1 MVHNTYN
8 DKPNELYFKDI
19 SKIPLLTREEELE
32 LARAVARGDEEARK
46 KLILSNL
53 KLVIHIAKNYTNKG
67 LPLMDLI
74 EEGNMGLMR
83 ATDKFKPE
91 LGYRFATYA
100 TWWIK
105 QAMTRAIVNLGS
117 TIRVPVHVLDQVRS
131 YYKVRA
137 EFIQQKGEEPT
148 LEEISNKMGVDASK
162 MDTLI
167 RLLEVVKY
175 SDSPMSREIYEQ
187 FLERLEDKT
196 AMTPAEFVELHLR
209 NRRLQE
215 LIRMLTE
222 REQRVVQMRFGFKDG
237 KFYTLSE
244 TGIDLGVSRERI
256 RQIEKKA
263 LQKLRRLIDI
273 TESRLSL

>member
-137 EFIQQKGEEPT
+137 EFIQQKGEEPK
-148 LEEISNKMGVDASK
+148 LP
-162 MDTLI
+162 
-167 RLLEVVKY
+167 
-175 SDSPMSREIYEQ
+175 DSYRI
-187 FLERLEDKT
+187 
-196 AMTPAEFVELHLR
+196 LH
-209 NRRLQE
+209 
-215 LIRMLTE
+215 
-222 REQRVVQMRFGFKDG
+222 G
-237 KFYTLSE
+237 
-244 TGIDLGVSRERI
+244 
-256 RQIEKKA
+256 EK
-263 LQKLRRLIDI
+263 
-273 TESRLSL
+273 